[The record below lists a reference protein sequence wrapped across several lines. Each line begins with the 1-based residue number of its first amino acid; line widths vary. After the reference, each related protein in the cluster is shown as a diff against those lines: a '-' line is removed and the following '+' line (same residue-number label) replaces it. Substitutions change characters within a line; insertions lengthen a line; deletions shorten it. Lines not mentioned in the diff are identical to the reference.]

1 MPNISD
7 ISIEDMY
14 PGNLITDVEAAK
26 EAILANT
33 RLSDIAKLKYIFDLS
48 KENLKKCDPQ
58 LYYAILGVIHSAK
71 CMKCAGI
78 YPPSDYFTHVNE
90 SKEK

>member
-14 PGNLITDVEAAK
+14 PSNLITDVEAAK

-48 KENLKKCDPQ
+48 KENLKKRDPSYIM
-58 LYYAILGVIHSAK
+58 LFLLLFILQNA
-71 CMKCAGI
+71 
-78 YPPSDYFTHVNE
+78 
-90 SKEK
+90 

>member
-33 RLSDIAKLKYIFDLS
+33 RLSDIAKLKYI
-48 KENLKKCDPQ
+48 
-58 LYYAILGVIHSAK
+58 
-71 CMKCAGI
+71 
-78 YPPSDYFTHVNE
+78 
-90 SKEK
+90 